1 MLVTEAKLILE
12 KAGYTV
18 RTYMKPDPVMDVYET
33 QKMEIVGMQT
43 LTIKD
48 GAVNKDEV
56 MNLLDERGYSVEDGQ
71 FHPTDAD
78 IGIYD

>member
-12 KAGYTV
+12 KVGYTADIDHFMTV
-18 RTYMKPDPVMDVYET
+18 HDYRG
-33 QKMEIVGMQT
+33 IAAT
-43 LTIKD
+43 LIIKD

-56 MNLLDERGYSVEDGQ
+56 MNLLDERGYSVQDGQ